1 MTQRRGEAE
10 KRGDGLGFG
19 NFCDSSVLMPYA
31 RILPLYQIIR
41 NARRRN
47 SRSEARWMKM
57 IPATIDSVRIR
68 GFRSLKDVE
77 ISGLPK
83 AAVMIGANGSGK
95 SNFIR
100 FFEMLSW
107 MLRAQRLG
115 EFVGRHGGADDQ
127 LYGGNAVTPRMDA
140 EIALRTEQGRNDYRF
155 ALAYAH
161 PDRFMFIEESFR
173 SLSDGSPC
181 SERSWQRFGS
191 GHFEALLPDAAQT
204 LGHFGGLNTTT
215 ARVIV
220 NLLRDCAAYQFHDT
234 SFRSSLKMNWDVTEN
249 HSLRSDGGNL
259 APILHRLEQEDL
271 ARYNLICRHIR
282 RMLPIFERF
291 VLNESY
297 GKVYLRWQAKGMD
310 KTIGAHLTS
319 DGSLRLFALITLLN
333 LPGEMLPNVILLDEP
348 ELGLHPSAVSLVGG
362 MISSLSEERQV
373 IVATQSP
380 LLVDSFQLEEIIV
393 TEMEDG
399 QTRFRKLKSDEYR
412 HWLEDGYSSGDLWQT
427 NLLGGRP

>member
-1 MTQRRGEAE
+1 MT
-10 KRGDGLGFG
+10 
-19 NFCDSSVLMPYA
+19 
-31 RILPLYQIIR
+31 
-41 NARRRN
+41 
-47 SRSEARWMKM
+47 
-57 IPATIDSVRIR
+57 PATIDSVRIR

-107 MLRAQRLG
+107 MLRAQQLG

-140 EIALRTEQGRNDYRF
+140 EITLRTEQGRNDYRF
-155 ALAYAH
+155 ALSYAH
-161 PDRFMFIEESFR
+161 PDRFLFTEEAFR
-173 SLSDGSPC
+173 FHRADLPC
-181 SERSWQRFGS
+181 TEPNWQFPGGGDS
-191 GHFEALLPDAAQT
+191 GYGEAMIVEAAQSR
-204 LGHFGGLNTTT
+204 GYSEEVNKIT

-220 NLLRDCAAYQFHDT
+220 NLLRGCAAHQFHDT
-234 SFRSSLKMNWDVTEN
+234 SFRSNFKKNWDITDN
-249 HSLRSDGGNL
+249 DSLRSHGGNL
-259 APILHRLEQEDL
+259 APILHRLEREDL

-282 RMLPIFERF
+282 RMLPVFERF

-310 KTIGAHLTS
+310 KTIGPHLTS

-333 LPGEMLPNVILLDEP
+333 LPGEMLPDVILLDEP
-348 ELGLHPSAVSLVGG
+348 ELGLHPSAVSLIGA

-373 IVATQSP
+373 ILATQSP

-399 QTRFRKLKSDEYR
+399 AD
-412 HWLEDGYSSGDLWQT
+412 
-427 NLLGGRP
+427 

>member
-1 MTQRRGEAE
+1 MT
-10 KRGDGLGFG
+10 
-19 NFCDSSVLMPYA
+19 
-31 RILPLYQIIR
+31 
-41 NARRRN
+41 
-47 SRSEARWMKM
+47 
-57 IPATIDSVRIR
+57 PATIDSVRIR

-107 MLRAQRLG
+107 MFRAQRLG

-127 LYGGNAVTPRMDA
+127 LYGGNALTPRMDA
-140 EIALRTEQGRNDYRF
+140 EITLRTEQGRNDYRF
-155 ALAYAH
+155 ALSYAH
-161 PDRFMFIEESFR
+161 PDRFLFTEEAFR
-173 SLSDGSPC
+173 FYPGDMSLYPDIFVEPDWEYFS
-181 SERSWQRFGS
+181 S
-191 GHFEALLPDAAQT
+191 GHDESKLVEFAQT
-204 LGHFGGLNTTT
+204 RTNTKDAGLTT

-220 NLLRDCAAYQFHDT
+220 NLLRGCSAHQFHDT
-234 SFRSSLKMNWDVTEN
+234 SFRSSLKMNWDITEN

-259 APILHRLEQEDL
+259 APILHRLEREDL
-271 ARYNLICRHIR
+271 ARYNIICRHIR
-282 RMLPIFERF
+282 RMLPVFERF
-291 VLNESY
+291 VLNDSY

-310 KTIGAHLTS
+310 KTIGPHLTS

-333 LPGEMLPNVILLDEP
+333 LPGEMLPDVILLDEP
-348 ELGLHPSAVSLVGG
+348 ELGLHPSAVSLVGA

-373 IVATQSP
+373 ILATQSP

-393 TEMEDG
+393 TEMNDG
-399 QTRFRKLKSDEYR
+399 ATRFRKLKSDEYR
-412 HWLEDGYSSGDLWQT
+412 HWLEDGYTSGGLWQT

>member
-1 MTQRRGEAE
+1 MT
-10 KRGDGLGFG
+10 
-19 NFCDSSVLMPYA
+19 
-31 RILPLYQIIR
+31 
-41 NARRRN
+41 
-47 SRSEARWMKM
+47 
-57 IPATIDSVRIR
+57 PATIDSVRIR

-127 LYGGNAVTPRMDA
+127 LYGGTAVTPRMDA
-140 EIALRTEQGRNDYRF
+140 EITLQTEQGRNDYRF
-155 ALAYAH
+155 ALAHAH
-161 PDRFMFIEESFR
+161 PDRFLFTEEAFRFQRADLPYTEPPWQSF
-173 SLSDGSPC
+173 DG
-181 SERSWQRFGS
+181 
-191 GHFEALLPDAAQT
+191 GHRESKLVEAAQAQE
-204 LGHFGGLNTTT
+204 FSEVINRDT

-220 NLLRDCAAYQFHDT
+220 HLLRSCAVHQFHDT
-234 SFRSSLKMNWDVTEN
+234 SDRSSLKMNWDVTEN
-249 HSLRSDGGNL
+249 YSLRSDGGNL
-259 APILHRLEQEDL
+259 APILYRLEQEDVR
-271 ARYNLICRHIR
+271 RYNLICRHIG
-282 RMLPIFERF
+282 RMLPVFDRF
-291 VLNESY
+291 ILNESY
-297 GKVYLRWQAKGMD
+297 GKIYLRWQAKGMD

-333 LPGEMLPNVILLDEP
+333 LPSEMLPNVILLDEP
-348 ELGLHPSAVSLVGG
+348 ELGLHPSAVSLIGG
-362 MISSLSEERQV
+362 MVSSLSVERQV

-393 TEMEDG
+393 TEMEGG
-399 QTRFRKLKSDEYR
+399 QTNFHKLNPDEYQN
-412 HWLEDGYSSGDLWQT
+412 WLDDGFTSGALWQT

>member
-1 MTQRRGEAE
+1 MT
-10 KRGDGLGFG
+10 
-19 NFCDSSVLMPYA
+19 
-31 RILPLYQIIR
+31 
-41 NARRRN
+41 
-47 SRSEARWMKM
+47 
-57 IPATIDSVRIR
+57 PATIDSVRIR

-107 MLRAQRLG
+107 MLRAQQLG

-127 LYGGNAVTPRMDA
+127 LYGGNALTPRMDA
-140 EIALRTEQGRNDYRF
+140 EITLRTEQGRNDYRF
-155 ALAYAH
+155 ALEYAH
-161 PDRFMFIEESFR
+161 PDRFLFTEEAFRFHRAGIEVPTEPRWEYLTIGHGESMIV
-173 SLSDGSPC
+173 
-181 SERSWQRFGS
+181 E
-191 GHFEALLPDAAQT
+191 AAQSY
-204 LGHFGGLNTTT
+204 GYSEEVNTTT
-215 ARVIV
+215 ARVVV
-220 NLLRDCAAYQFHDT
+220 NLLRSCAVHQFHDT
-234 SFRSSLKMNWDVTEN
+234 SFRSSLKMNWDITEN

-259 APILHRLEQEDL
+259 APILHRLEREDL

-282 RMLPIFERF
+282 RMLPVFERF

-297 GKVYLRWQAKGMD
+297 GKVYLRWQAQGMD

-333 LPGEMLPNVILLDEP
+333 LPGEMLPDVILLDEP
-348 ELGLHPSAVSLVGG
+348 ELGLHPSAVSLIGA

-373 IVATQSP
+373 ILATQSP

-399 QTRFRKLKSDEYR
+399 QTRFRKLNSDEYR
-412 HWLEDGYSSGDLWQT
+412 RWLEDGYTSGDLWQT